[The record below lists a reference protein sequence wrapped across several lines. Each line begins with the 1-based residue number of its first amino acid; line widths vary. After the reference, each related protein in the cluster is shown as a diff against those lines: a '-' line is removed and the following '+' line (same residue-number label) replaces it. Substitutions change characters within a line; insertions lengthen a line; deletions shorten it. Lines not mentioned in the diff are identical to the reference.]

1 MERAQGVIGIA
12 TKYKVK
18 KESLT
23 SGRQSSHDYPFYVN
37 HYSNHWPNTY
47 KLTVTGLPNRTGLH
61 FYARWKWYQGYGSR
75 TVCIHSSTICG
86 SVGACSSDWDLS
98 GGNCSWT
105 FWVDGPYQMQAKVG
119 YYDVNDWED
128 AWTY

>member
-47 KLTVTGLPNRTGLH
+47 KLTVTGLPNRTGLL
-61 FYARWKWYQGYGSR
+61 FMLDGSGIRATAPGPFAFIAQPYAVAWVLAPQIGICQGG
-75 TVCIHSSTICG
+75 TVPG
-86 SVGACSSDWDLS
+86 LFG
-98 GGNCSWT
+98 WT
-105 FWVDGPYQMQAKVG
+105 DRIKCRQK
-119 YYDVNDWED
+119 
-128 AWTY
+128 